1 MILLE
6 YLLPIR
12 KTQPKFLGG
21 HLDYFSIAQ
30 NINWQPFAGV
40 LFHDFFNSGIEGHLS
55 TA

>member
-21 HLDYFSIAQ
+21 HFNYPTVAP
-30 NINWQPFAGV
+30 NIDWQPFASV
-40 LFHDFFNSGIEGHLS
+40 FFHDFFNSGF
-55 TA
+55 